1 MERKNG
7 ERGRH
12 PKISREKERTSAKGS
27 RNGKRKPRDNAFFLQ
42 NTVKE
47 NGFEKEYLPRK
58 KKRRELVSKIL
69 KAFGVFAPG

>member
-1 MERKNG
+1 MERGGGFQKFPG
-7 ERGRH
+7 
-12 PKISREKERTSAKGS
+12 KKETTSVKGS
-27 RNGKRKPRDNAFFLQ
+27 WNGKRKPRDNTFFLQ

-58 KKRRELVSKIL
+58 KKRRELVSRIL